1 MTPTK
6 EDNRSGATGTQTK
19 SDNFLPPPQLP
30 NVSNVFATAIA
41 GTSSKRVLHGHGWFG
56 FVLFVWAQEFV
67 DQRRLATAFAADK
80 QQKRF
85 FAART
90 GVRDGI
96 VGTVAV
102 LVRGGG
108 GQGRRRM
115 LIDQLGP
122 NVFNQRV

>member
-1 MTPTK
+1 M
-6 EDNRSGATGTQTK
+6 
-19 SDNFLPPPQLP
+19 SD
-30 NVSNVFATAIA
+30 VFATAIA

-56 FVLFVWAQEFV
+56 FVLFVWAQKFV

-80 QQKRF
+80 QQKSF
-85 FAART
+85 FAVCA
-90 GVRDGI
+90 GVCNGI
-96 VGTVAV
+96 VGTDVVV

-108 GQGRRRM
+108 GRGRRRM